1 MVVNI
6 KGPKNYKLIVYVNQ
20 NISNHVV
27 IIYEKKQLLIIV
39 LIYQGII
46 QSLVI
51 LIYIYQDQITMIN
64 YNSMQFIIIRQLYSP
79 TNYNLLE
86 KTFQIKI
93 FLSIFIG
100 YFPNDQHLQCRR
112 KLLIHLIFPYKA
124 IDCIFRLFDLLHIV
138 PSLLC
143 HIYCNEIFN
152 YTYQRCSLPAMHVSA
167 STSYNGMLQSH
178 SFLTS
183 LVSPEDRYIA
193 I

>member
-1 MVVNI
+1 
-6 KGPKNYKLIVYVNQ
+6 
-20 NISNHVV
+20 
-27 IIYEKKQLLIIV
+27 
-39 LIYQGII
+39 
-46 QSLVI
+46 
-51 LIYIYQDQITMIN
+51 MIN

-124 IDCIFRLFDLLHIV
+124 IDCICRLFDLLHIV

-143 HIYCNEIFN
+143 LIYCNEIFN
-152 YTYQRCSLPAMHVSA
+152 YTY
-167 STSYNGMLQSH
+167 
-178 SFLTS
+178 
-183 LVSPEDRYIA
+183 
-193 I
+193 